1 MLVYVV
7 NGLVQIGQTD
17 QVSGSLWKQSRH
29 GMSIVS
35 IAWFLLVLQSRGLAQ
50 SLWVSP
56 IPLTVSSCEEGR
68 NLTDSGIRLSGA
80 KHFSSAYAEFESALK
95 LCPEDENVALDLLQ
109 TSVDMRDFSKTES
122 IATGLLVHH
131 PNSEP
136 AHVLLAYSYLM
147 RGQNRNAGK
156 TLQEI
161 LAGDRKNPDALKL
174 MGLTLFFFN
183 EYDLAETELRAAL
196 AVRPDEN
203 ALYALGRVYQTQK
216 HFPSA
221 IQSFRQLISRDPA
234 YYRAYD
240 NLALCYEGQGNISE
254 ADAMFK
260 IAEQVASKV
269 SPSYDWP
276 YANHAEMLLNYFRT
290 DEALQYAEQAVRIN
304 PRSAHSQFILG
315 YVLLAKDDLA
325 GAERHLVT
333 SIQLD
338 ANSAQSHY
346 VLGRAYRKANET
358 DKAQQEFA
366 RFKQLSEKA
375 DGSGAMPLE

>member
-1 MLVYVV
+1 
-7 NGLVQIGQTD
+7 
-17 QVSGSLWKQSRH
+17 
-29 GMSIVS
+29 
-35 IAWFLLVLQSRGLAQ
+35 
-50 SLWVSP
+50 VSP

>member
-1 MLVYVV
+1 MYVA
-7 NGLVQIGQTD
+7 NGLVPIGRTD
-17 QVSGSLWKQSRH
+17 QVSGNLWQQSRR
-29 GMSIVS
+29 GMSIIS
-35 IAWFLLVLQSRGLAQ
+35 IAWFLLVLQPRGLAQ

-56 IPLTVSSCEEGR
+56 IPLTVSSCKEGR
-68 NLTDSGIRLSGA
+68 NLTDSGIQLSGA
-80 KHFSSAYAEFESALK
+80 KHFSGAYAEFESALK

-136 AHVLLAYSYLM
+136 AQVLLAYSYLM
-147 RGQNRNAGK
+147 RGQNRKAGK
-156 TLQEI
+156 ALQKV
-161 LAGDRKNPDALKL
+161 LADDRKNFDALKL
-174 MGLTLFFFN
+174 MGLTLFLFN

-196 AVRPDEN
+196 AVRPDDEN

-216 HFPSA
+216 NFPSA
-221 IQSFRQLISRDPA
+221 IQSFRQLISLDA
-234 YYRAYD
+234 GYYRAYD

-276 YANHAEMLLNYFRT
+276 YANHAEMLINYFRT

-315 YVLLAKDDLA
+315 CVLLAKDDLA

-338 ANSAQSHY
+338 ANSARTHY

-375 DGSGAMPLE
+375 DGSGAVPLE